1 MRTSLP
7 HDAAFRAVSLPEVVG
22 RGYGTFWRS
31 RARYVVVKGSR
42 ASKKSTT
49 TALWLIT
56 KIMEHPLANAIVI
69 RKTYRTM
76 KDSCFRQLKWAIN
89 RLGVSEWWH
98 ATESPLELTYK
109 PTGQKILFRGLDDPL
124 KVTSVTVDVGYLC
137 WGWVEEAYE
146 ITSEADFD
154 TIDESIRGELPPD
167 LWKQWRITFN
177 PWNERHWMKARF
189 FDAES
194 SDVLAMTTDY
204 RCNEWLDETDLK
216 LFEDM
221 KRRNPRR
228 YRVAG
233 LGDWGIT
240 EGLVYENWQEQ
251 AYQIED
257 EKADGFVD
265 TRQMQPFAGLDFGY
279 TTDPTAFVVGF
290 FDKTE
295 GVLYIYD
302 EIYERALSN
311 VNISERIKA
320 AGYGKAR
327 ITADSAEPKSIDEL
341 KSYGLR
347 VSGARKGKDSVMNG
361 IQWVQNQKIVIH
373 PRCVNFITEVS
384 NYTWET
390 DRFGVKTGK
399 PVDDFNH
406 ALDALRYGCEQ
417 FIGRK
422 GWMF

>member
-1 MRTSLP
+1 MQQVKAISLP
-7 HDAAFRAVSLPEVVG
+7 DVVG
-22 RGYGTFWRS
+22 RGYGTYWRS
-31 RARYVVVKGSR
+31 KARYVVCKGSR

-56 KIMEHPLANAIVI
+56 KIMEHPLANAIVV
-69 RKTYRTM
+69 RKTYRTI
-76 KDSCFRQLKWAIN
+76 KDSCFRQLKWAIR
-89 RLGVSEWWH
+89 RLQVDEWWS

-137 WGWVEEAYE
+137 WGWIEEAYE
-146 ITSEADFD
+146 ITSESDFD

-177 PWNERHWMKARF
+177 PWNERHWLKSRF
-189 FDAES
+189 FDSES

-221 KRRNPRR
+221 KQRNPRR

-240 EGLVYENWQEQ
+240 EGLVYENWEER

-257 EKADGFVD
+257 EDAEGFVD
-265 TRQMQPFAGLDFGY
+265 TRAMQPFAGLDFGY

-311 VNISERIKA
+311 VHISERIKA

-341 KSYGLR
+341 KSLGLR
-347 VSGARKGKDSVMNG
+347 VQGARKGKDSVLNG
-361 IQWVQNQKIVIH
+361 IQWIQGQRIVIH
-373 PRCVNFITEVS
+373 QRCVNFITEIS
-384 NYTWET
+384 NYTWER
-390 DRFGVKTGK
+390 DRFGKLTGK

-406 ALDALRYGCEQ
+406 LQDSLRYGCEQ

>member
-1 MRTSLP
+1 MEPQHVQSISLP
-7 HDAAFRAVSLPEVVG
+7 QIVG

-31 RARYVVVKGSR
+31 RARYVVCKGSR

-49 TALWLIT
+49 TALWLVT
-56 KIMEHPLANAIVI
+56 KIMEHPEANALVV
-69 RKTYRTM
+69 RKTYRTI
-76 KDSCFRQLKWAIN
+76 KDSCFKQLKWAIH
-89 RLGVSEWWH
+89 RLHVDEWWS

-137 WGWVEEAYE
+137 WGWIEEAYE

-154 TIDESIRGELPPD
+154 TLDESIRGELPPD

-177 PWNERHWMKARF
+177 PWNERHWLKSRF
-189 FDAES
+189 FDSES
-194 SDVLAMTTDY
+194 PDVLSMTTNY
-204 RCNEWLDETDLK
+204 TCNEWLDETDLR
-216 LFEDM
+216 LFADM
-221 KRRNPRR
+221 KERNPRR

-240 EGLVYENWQEQ
+240 EGLVYDNWEER
-251 AYQIED
+251 AFQIED
-257 EKADGFVD
+257 EGAAGFVD
-265 TRQMQPFAGLDFGY
+265 ARRMQPFAGLDFGY
-279 TTDPTAFVVGF
+279 TADPTAFVFGF

-295 GVLYIYD
+295 RVLYIYD

-311 VNISERIKA
+311 AHISERIKA

-341 KSYGLR
+341 KSKGLR
-347 VSGARKGKDSVMNG
+347 VHGARKGKDSVRNG
-361 IQWVQNQKIVIH
+361 IQWIQDQRIVVH
-373 PRCVNFITEVS
+373 PRCVNVITELS
-384 NYTWET
+384 NYTWEK
-390 DRFGVKTGK
+390 DRFGKKTGN
-399 PVDDFNH
+399 PIDDFNH
-406 ALDALRYGCEQ
+406 AMDGLRYGCEQ

-422 GWMF
+422 GWMH